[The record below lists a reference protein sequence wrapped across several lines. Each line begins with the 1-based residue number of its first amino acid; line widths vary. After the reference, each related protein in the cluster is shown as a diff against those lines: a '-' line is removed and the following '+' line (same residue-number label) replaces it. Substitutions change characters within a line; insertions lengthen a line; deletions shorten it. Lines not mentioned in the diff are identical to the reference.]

1 MPSIEKGRRVYSIVA
16 HGHSISREVEFRT
29 NRIGIDARTCA
40 TGVLTCL
47 VLQEVEKR
55 LLQTGGRQ

>member
-1 MPSIEKGRRVYSIVA
+1 MPRIETGRRVFSIVVP
-16 HGHSISREVEFRT
+16 GHSISKDVEFRT
-29 NRIGIDARTCA
+29 NRIGIDTGAYA

-47 VLQEVEKR
+47 VLEEQVKR

>member
-1 MPSIEKGRRVYSIVA
+1 MPRIETGRRVCSIVA
-16 HGHSISREVEFRT
+16 HGHSISKRVEFRT
-29 NRIGIDARTCA
+29 SRIGIDTRTCA

-47 VLQEVEKR
+47 VLEEEKR